1 MNHRS
6 KLSTAQAAVLIGVA
20 LYIVLPDLFIGPID
34 DTVIALIAG
43 IAEVV
48 LGVAKSRVSEP
59 VPGEWEEF

>member
-6 KLSTAQAAVLIGVA
+6 KLSTAQAAVLIGAA
-20 LYIVLPDLFIGPID
+20 LYIVLPDLFICPID